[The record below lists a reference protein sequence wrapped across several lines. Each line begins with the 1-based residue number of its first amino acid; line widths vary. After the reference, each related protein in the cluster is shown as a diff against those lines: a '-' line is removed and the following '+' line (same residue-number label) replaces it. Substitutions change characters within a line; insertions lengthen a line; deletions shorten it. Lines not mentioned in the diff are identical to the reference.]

1 MKESA
6 QAATLGSKSVALSNC
21 GCKDKLLTSMLTE
34 ERTTPELWRSS
45 SLFVDVFYWAVVRQ
59 DTHQWPDLPHAKICP
74 RLRSRRKTRHKC
86 GNSPWLA

>member
-45 SLFVDVFYWAVVRQ
+45 SLFVDVFCWAVVRK
-59 DTHQWPDLPHAKICP
+59 DTHQWPDLPHAKYVP
-74 RLRSRRKTRHKC
+74 
-86 GNSPWLA
+86 G